1 MTKAVRILLSSVAS
15 ICLAATAPA
24 QTKPEATKPPE
35 AEALPDYYLAP
46 GDILQVSVWKEP
58 SLRESVFVRLDGK
71 ITVPLIG
78 DVVAAGR
85 TIEQLTSEVTTR
97 LKGFLETPQVTI
109 TLAQAVSARFFV
121 IGEVSRTGA
130 YPLTGRTTVLQA
142 LALAGGFREFAK
154 RERIVVI
161 REKRGERNAINF
173 NFRDLGDG
181 VKLEQNIVLE
191 SGDTVIVP

>member
-1 MTKAVRILLSSVAS
+1 MTNAVRILLCSAAS
-15 ICLAATAPA
+15 ISLAAPAPA
-24 QTKPEATKPPE
+24 QTKPEATRPAE
-35 AEALPDYYLAP
+35 ADALPDYYLAP
-46 GDILQVSVWKEP
+46 GDILHISVWKEP
-58 SLRESVFVRLDGK
+58 ALRENVFVRLDGK

-78 DVVAAGR
+78 DVAAAGR

-121 IGEVSRTGA
+121 IGEVTRTGA

-154 RERIVVI
+154 RDRIMVI

-173 NFRDLGDG
+173 NFGDVGDG
-181 VKLEQNIVLE
+181 NKLEQNIVLE

>member
-24 QTKPEATKPPE
+24 QTKPEATKPAE

-46 GDILQVSVWKEP
+46 GDVLHISVWKEP

-161 REKRGERNAINF
+161 REKRGERNAISF
-173 NFRDLGDG
+173 NFRDVGDG

>member
-1 MTKAVRILLSSVAS
+1 MTKAVQLLLWGVIS
-15 ICLAATAPA
+15 IGLAVPAPA
-24 QTKPEATKPPE
+24 QTKPAAAKAPE
-35 AEALPDYYLAP
+35 PESLPDYYLAP
-46 GDILQVSVWKEP
+46 GDILQISVWKEP
-58 SLRESVFVRLDGK
+58 ELRENVFVRLDGK

-121 IGEVSRTGA
+121 IGEVGHSGS

-154 RERIVVI
+154 REKIMVI
-161 REKRGERNAINF
+161 REKRGERNALAF
-173 NFRDLGDG
+173 NFRDVGDG
-181 VKLEQNIVLE
+181 TKLEQNIVLE

>member
-1 MTKAVRILLSSVAS
+1 MTKAVRILLWSAAS
-15 ICLAATAPA
+15 ICLAAPAPA
-24 QTKPEATKPPE
+24 QTKPEATRPAE

-46 GDILQVSVWKEP
+46 GDILHISVWKEP
-58 SLRESVFVRLDGK
+58 ALRENVFVRLDGK

-78 DVVAAGR
+78 DVAAAGR
-85 TIEQLTSEVTTR
+85 TIEQLTSEVTNR

-161 REKRGERNAINF
+161 RGKRGERNAIPF
-173 NFRDLGDG
+173 NFRDVGDG
-181 VKLEQNIVLE
+181 NKLDQDIVLE